1 MRKFLKF
8 VHDDNVYCKYYEV
21 FYILFHT
28 GLRISEFCGLTIK
41 DIDLKNRIINID
53 HQLQRIGS
61 MEYHI
66 ESTKTN
72 AGTRKLPMTEDVFRM
87 FRAILED
94 RPTDFPEIM
103 VDGYV
108 GFLFRDKNGMPEV
121 ALHWEHRL
129 KNAVNRYNS
138 IFRVQLP
145 KITPHG
151 RVIIRTS

>member
-1 MRKFLKF
+1 
-8 VHDDNVYCKYYEV
+8 
-21 FYILFHT
+21 
-28 GLRISEFCGLTIK
+28 
-41 DIDLKNRIINID
+41 
-53 HQLQRIGS
+53 
-61 MEYHI
+61 
-66 ESTKTN
+66 
-72 AGTRKLPMTEDVFRM
+72 M
-87 FRAILED
+87 FQAILED

>member
-87 FRAILED
+87 FQAILED

-108 GFLFRDKNGMPEV
+108 GFLLVYKGYSFPEPD
-121 ALHWEHRL
+121 LIGTNPQSTWNLSYHPYCL
-129 KNAVNRYNS
+129 
-138 IFRVQLP
+138 
-145 KITPHG
+145 
-151 RVIIRTS
+151 

>member
-1 MRKFLKF
+1 
-8 VHDDNVYCKYYEV
+8 
-21 FYILFHT
+21 
-28 GLRISEFCGLTIK
+28 
-41 DIDLKNRIINID
+41 
-53 HQLQRIGS
+53 
-61 MEYHI
+61 
-66 ESTKTN
+66 
-72 AGTRKLPMTEDVFRM
+72 M

-138 IFRVQLP
+138 IFQGAASEDYAAHLQAHLLQQPSESRNESQNTAISDGTFRHWSDDEHIYASWP
-145 KITPHG
+145 G
-151 RVIIRTS
+151 